1 MEKEFL
7 NPPDLPKLVT
17 CPPQVS
23 IVKAGGVRTIYVAGL
38 RMI

>member
-23 IVKAGGVRTIYVAGL
+23 IVKAGGRTIYVAGL